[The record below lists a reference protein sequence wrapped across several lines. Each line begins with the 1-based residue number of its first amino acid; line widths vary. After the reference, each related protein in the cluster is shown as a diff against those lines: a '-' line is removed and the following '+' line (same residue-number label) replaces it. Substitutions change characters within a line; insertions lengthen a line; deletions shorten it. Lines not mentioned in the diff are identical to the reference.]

1 MTSAEHDALSS
12 IQLTWAP
19 TPDDVWRT
27 NELHVDGINE
37 AAVDSVIKS
46 FDSARTRPVSKPLGV
61 VIQGAAG
68 SGKTH
73 MLGQIRERVQ
83 QRGGYFFLIEL
94 LDEKAFWDS
103 VLHGILT
110 DLERPTPNFDSQLE
124 KLLWDL
130 GTLAGLGRV
139 ECRAIQGERTVTPDL
154 IAQFIESLRRK
165 YPKVKDTRH
174 ILRALVLAASADFDL
189 QDLGDAFLRSNDAL
203 DHQQR
208 TYWGLPNAVLTSQQ
222 VARDISWLLSLSAPT
237 IVAVDQIDTLIAQS
251 RQQTDSDTGTFTPEQ
266 GTQLDSIAHGL
277 MGLRENLV
285 STVPVVSCL
294 PAAWTF
300 IADNTVESV
309 KDRYPVKESLSQI
322 PTREIGVEIVAK
334 RFAAQYA
341 EANFTPPHP
350 TWPIAPEA
358 FDDVITYNPRTLLR
372 AVNDHIQFCLRSDKI
387 TELSD
392 LSKSSD
398 VPIGPKPGTTE
409 TTDFSKLDARF
420 ADLKA
425 DADLAALDADD
436 EDDEVPA
443 ILGAGLDAW
452 IVEAG
457 TVEHKFTR
465 DADPGRKPALHGR
478 IRRILDDITDD
489 QEHWG
494 FRAIAASH
502 PISVQ
507 NRIQKACTAA
517 GLTQGTEKRR
527 LVILRNTPWPG
538 GPKTAK
544 TVSAFEDAGGTV
556 VEFSETDL
564 RALSALRTMRDE
576 KDENLQQWLV
586 ARRPAHQVALLREV
600 LPDLTDDSNPAER
613 KATRPATTDPGL
625 FPVNEVG
632 TASAEPEKASS
643 ATPTRTPNLSDTA
656 IPLGTPAGG
665 GAEVSVELE
674 TLRKHTAIFAGS
686 GSGKTVLIRRLLE
699 ECALKGVSAIVLDPN
714 NDLSRLGVEW
724 PTGER
729 TWPDGD
735 EAKARDYFGGS
746 EVVVWTPRRNAGR
759 PLSFQPLPNFAD
771 VIDDPDEFDSAVESA
786 LASLAPQA
794 MAIGR
799 TAKGRQMMAVLR
811 QALVD
816 FGRRSQGSLDDFID
830 LLENFP
836 EDASTLKN
844 GVKIAS
850 DLAENLKASTT
861 TDPLFGGA
869 GASADPGM
877 LLTPSAGKRARI
889 SVINMSGLTTA
900 SQKENFV
907 NQLQMALF
915 AWIKK
920 NPAGDKPLG
929 GLFVLDEAQNFAPSD
944 RTTICLHS
952 TLALVSQARKYGL
965 GMVFATQAPKG
976 LNNKIPGNCATQF
989 YGRLN
994 APVQIEAAKE
1004 VARVKGGTVPDIGK
1018 LPAGEFYTAVEE
1030 SVFVR
1035 TRTRLCLSY
1044 HPKSPPTEEEVI
1056 ALAKPT
1062 TGAGAGRIPTNPR
1075 D

>member
-1 MTSAEHDALSS
+1 MTMTSAEHDALSS

-37 AAVDSVIKS
+37 AAVDSVIRS

-110 DLERPTPNFDSQLE
+110 DLERPTLNFDTQLE

-139 ECRAIQGERTVTPDL
+139 ECRAIQGERTVSPEL
-154 IAQFIESLRRK
+154 ITQFIDSLRRK
-165 YPKVKDTRH
+165 YPKIKDTRH

-208 TYWGLPNAVLTSQQ
+208 TFWGLPNAVLTSQQ

-237 IVAVDQIDTLIAQS
+237 IVAIDQIDTLIAQS
-251 RQQTDSDTGTFTPEQ
+251 RQQTDAETGSFTPEQ

-309 KDRYPVKESLSQI
+309 KDRYPVKEYLSQI

-341 EANFTPPHP
+341 EASFTPPHP

-372 AVNDHIQFCLRSDKI
+372 AVNDHIQYCLRSNHI

-392 LSKSSD
+392 LGKSPVKID
-398 VPIGPKPGTTE
+398 E
-409 TTDFSKLDARF
+409 TTTPPVETDLAKLDARF
-420 ADLKA
+420 AELRA

-452 IVEAG
+452 IAEAG
-457 TVEHKFTR
+457 VVEHKFTR

-494 FRAIAASH
+494 FRAIAATH

-517 GLTQGTEKRR
+517 GLTQGTAKRR

-544 TVSAFEDAGGTV
+544 TVSAFEEAGGFV
-556 VEFSETDL
+556 VQFSEADL
-564 RALSALRTMRDE
+564 RTLSALRTMRDE
-576 KDENLQQWLV
+576 KEENLQQWLV
-586 ARRPAHQVALLREV
+586 ARRPAHQVAVFREV
-600 LPDLTDDSNPAER
+600 LPDRTGESNPAER
-613 KATRPATTDPGL
+613 TATQPPTTEPGL
-625 FPVNEVG
+625 FPSNAVG
-632 TASAEPEKASS
+632 PAKAESKKSSTTAPSR
-643 ATPTRTPNLSDTA
+643 TPTLPDDA

-665 GAEVSVELE
+665 GPEVSVELE

-729 TWPDGD
+729 TWADGD
-735 EAKARDYFGGS
+735 EAKARDYFDGS

-816 FGRRSQGSLDDFID
+816 FGQRSQGTLDDFID

-877 LLTPSAGKRARI
+877 LLTPSAGKRARV

-1035 TRTRLCLSY
+1035 TKTRLCLSY

-1062 TGAGAGRIPTNPR
+1062 TGAGRIPTNPR

>member
-1 MTSAEHDALSS
+1 MAMDAEQYAALSS

-27 NELHVDGINE
+27 NELHVGGMNE
-37 AAVDSVIKS
+37 SSLSSVMRS
-46 FDSARTRPVSKPLGV
+46 FDEADKRSTSKPLGV

-73 MLGQIRERVQ
+73 MLGQVREKVQ
-83 QRGGYFFLIEL
+83 SAGGYFFLIEL
-94 LDEKAFWDS
+94 LDEKVFWDS

-110 DLERPTPNFDSQLE
+110 DIERPTPGFDSQLE

-130 GTLAGLGRV
+130 GTDVGLGRM
-139 ECRAIQGERTVTPDL
+139 ECRALQGERTVSPEL
-154 IAQFIESLRRK
+154 ITQFIDRLRRK
-165 YPKVKDTRH
+165 YPDLKQARH
-174 ILRALVLAASADFDL
+174 TLRALVLAASADFDL

-203 DHQQR
+203 DHEQR

-222 VARDISWLLSLSAPT
+222 VAVDISWLLSLSAPT
-237 IVAVDQIDTLIAQS
+237 VVAVDQIDTLIAQS
-251 RQQTDSDTGTFTPEQ
+251 RMQSDPKGVFTTEQ

-277 MGLRENLV
+277 MGLRQNLV
-285 STVPVVSCL
+285 RTVAVISLL
-294 PAAWTF
+294 PSAWTF

-309 KDRYPVKESLSQI
+309 KDRFHVAESLHQI

-334 RFAAQYA
+334 RFAARYE
-341 EANFTPPHP
+341 EAGFTPPHP
-350 TWPIAPEA
+350 TWPVAPEA
-358 FDDVITYNPRTLLR
+358 FDDVNLYNPRTLLR
-372 AVNDHIQFCLRSDKI
+372 IVDDHIQNCLRNNDI
-387 TELSD
+387 TELET
-392 LSKSSD
+392 LNPA
-398 VPIGPKPGTTE
+398 VTPPATPPPPPG
-409 TTDFSKLDARF
+409 DFAKLDARF
-420 ADLKA
+420 AELLA
-425 DADLAALDADD
+425 VADLSALDADD
-436 EDDEVPA
+436 EDDTVPSL
-443 ILGAGLDAW
+443 LGAGLDAW
-452 IVEAG
+452 ITETG

-465 DADPGRKPALHGR
+465 DAEPGRKPSLHGR
-478 IRRILDDITDD
+478 VRRVLDDVTDD

-494 FRAIAASH
+494 FRAIAATH

-517 GLTQGTEKRR
+517 GLTQGTDKRR
-527 LVILRNTPWPG
+527 LVILRSAPWPS

-544 TVSAFEDAGGTV
+544 TVQAFEDAGGIV
-556 VEFSETDL
+556 VSFTESDVL
-564 RALSALRTMRDE
+564 ALSALKALASE
-576 KDENLQQWLV
+576 KDENLQAWLV
-586 ARRPAHQVALLREV
+586 ARQPAHKIALFRDV
-600 LPDLTDDSNPAER
+600 LP
-613 KATRPATTDPGL
+613 ATPVLDEAAVATTVVRPPATEPGL
-625 FPVNEVG
+625 F
-632 TASAEPEKASS
+632 TATDARSGEQAPAPAVSGPP
-643 ATPTRTPNLSDTA
+643 AQPLSDTA
-656 IPLGTPAGG
+656 IPLGTPTEGG
-665 GAEVSVELE
+665 PEVSVELE

-724 PTGER
+724 PSDAR
-729 TWPDGD
+729 TWTGDD
-735 EAKARDYFGGS
+735 EAKASDYFSNS
-746 EVVVWTPRRNAGR
+746 EVVVWTPRRSAGR
-759 PLSFQPLPNFAD
+759 ALSFQPLPNFAE

-786 LASLAPQA
+786 LSSLAPQA
-794 MAIGR
+794 MAVGG
-799 TAKGRQMMAVLR
+799 TAKSRQMMAVLR

-816 FGRRSQGSLDDFID
+816 FGHRSQGNLEDFID

-836 EDASTLKN
+836 DGASTLKN
-844 GVKIAS
+844 GVKIAA

-869 GASADPGM
+869 GSSADPGM
-877 LLTPSAGKRARI
+877 LLTPSTGKGARI

-920 NPAGDKPLG
+920 NPAGDRPLG

-944 RTTICLHS
+944 RMTICLHS

-976 LNNKIPGNCATQF
+976 LNNKIPGNCGTQF

-1004 VARVKGGTVPDIGK
+1004 VARVKGGTIPDIGK
-1018 LPAGEFYTAVEE
+1018 LPAGEFYAAVEE
-1030 SVFVR
+1030 SSFVR

-1056 ALAKPT
+1056 LLAR
-1062 TGAGAGRIPTNPR
+1062 G
-1075 D
+1075 

>member
-165 YPKVKDTRH
+165 YPKVKDARH

-203 DHQQR
+203 DHEQR

-392 LSKSSD
+392 LSKSSN

-409 TTDFSKLDARF
+409 TTDFAKLDARF

-564 RALSALRTMRDE
+564 RTLSALRTMRDE

-643 ATPTRTPNLSDTA
+643 ATPTRRPNLSDTA

-729 TWPDGD
+729 TWTDGD

-877 LLTPSAGKRARI
+877 LLTPSAGKHARI

-944 RTTICLHS
+944 RATICLHS

-1035 TRTRLCLSY
+1035 TKTRLCLSY

-1056 ALAKPT
+1056 ALAK
-1062 TGAGAGRIPTNPR
+1062 R
-1075 D
+1075 

>member
-1 MTSAEHDALSS
+1 MTMTSAEHEALSS

-139 ECRAIQGERTVTPDL
+139 ECRALQGERTVSPEL
-154 IAQFIESLRRK
+154 ISQFIESLRRK
-165 YPKVKDTRH
+165 YPKLKEARH

-222 VARDISWLLSLSAPT
+222 VAKDISWLLSLSAPT

-251 RQQTDSDTGTFTPEQ
+251 RQQTDGDAGTFTPEQ
-266 GTQLDSIAHGL
+266 GTRLDSIAHGL

-322 PTREIGVEIVAK
+322 PTREIGVEIVSK

-341 EANFTPPHP
+341 EAGFTPPHP

-372 AVNDHIQFCLRSDKI
+372 AVNDHIQFCLRKNKI
-387 TELSD
+387 TELTD
-392 LSKSSD
+392 LGKVHDGSGDDIS
-398 VPIGPKPGTTE
+398 PILTPP
-409 TTDFSKLDARF
+409 DFAKLDARF
-420 ADLKA
+420 EELKA
-425 DADLAALDADD
+425 EADLAALDADD
-436 EDDEVPA
+436 EDDEVPT

-452 IVEAG
+452 IAEAG
-457 TVEHKFTR
+457 VVEHKFTR

-502 PISVQ
+502 PIAVQ

-517 GLTQGTEKRR
+517 GLTQGTAKRR

-544 TVSAFEDAGGTV
+544 TVEAFEEAGGMV
-556 VEFSETDL
+556 VEFGESDL
-564 RALSALRTMRDE
+564 RTLSALRTMRDE
-576 KDENLQQWLV
+576 KDENLQEWLV
-586 ARRPAHQVALLREV
+586 ARRPAHGVALFREV
-600 LPDLTDDSNPAER
+600 LPDSTGDTDKTEQSV
-613 KATRPATTDPGL
+613 TRQPTTEPGL
-625 FPVNEVG
+625 FPVNSRK
-632 TASAEPEKASS
+632 TIAAEPETPSTPDRTSS
-643 ATPTRTPNLSDTA
+643 RSDTA

-714 NDLSRLGVEW
+714 NDLSRLGIEW
-724 PTGER
+724 PEGER
-729 TWPDGD
+729 AWAEED
-735 EAKARDYFGGS
+735 EVKSRDYFARS

-816 FGRRSQGSLDDFID
+816 FGRRSQGSLEDFID

-836 EDASTLKN
+836 ADASTLKN
-844 GVKIAS
+844 GVKIAA

-877 LLTPSAGKRARI
+877 LLTPSAGKDARI
-889 SVINMSGLTTA
+889 SVINMSGLTTS

-1030 SVFVR
+1030 SPFVR
-1035 TRTRLCLSY
+1035 TKTRLCLSY

-1056 ALAKPT
+1056 QLAK
-1062 TGAGAGRIPTNPR
+1062 R
-1075 D
+1075 